1 MKHLLLAVLFLL
13 PFTFNAQKSNTDDLN
28 RYLRKSTNQKK
39 TANILLLTGG
49 GLMVT
54 GLLVGNSGNEEGTYF
69 FSENQIVGF
78 GVFSVGVLTSL
89 ISVPFYISAHHNKKK
104 LMKLSP
110 AVGITSSNSV
120 IVKEN
125 YALVGMKVNF

>member
-13 PFTFNAQKSNTDDLN
+13 PFTFNAQKSNTDYLN

-54 GLLVGNSGNEEGTYF
+54 GLLLGNSGNEEGTYF